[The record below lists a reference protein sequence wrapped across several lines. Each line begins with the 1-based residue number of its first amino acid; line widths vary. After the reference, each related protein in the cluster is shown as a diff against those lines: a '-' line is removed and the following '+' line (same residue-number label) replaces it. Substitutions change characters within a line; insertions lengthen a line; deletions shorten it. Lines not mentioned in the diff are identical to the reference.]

1 MNGDLDG
8 QVEDHTPL
16 DLSLESDEWELPVLS
31 TDENDSFDFVPP
43 TATELRC
50 QGPSHPLP
58 KVKPHTRIVRPRVEP
73 LLGLRHGVPTR
84 NDSSSPSTSRS
95 QPQLQV
101 SSLQPKSTL
110 LTSYPD
116 VPRSVSW
123 MSLDD
128 LVSQP
133 PPPGGRGAPIS
144 VRSGLNKNS
153 LDTAPPGVTISE
165 PAMITKVSGPT
176 AFNPPHRH
184 QTSHGQNSATALV
197 RTKQPS
203 SNKQIVQLFQTLLSV
218 FGTDSTL
225 GSQLSSS
232 SFGEM
237 HLHRVI
243 DSYAASTLMKYLSAV
258 GNFIRTCKEL
268 GMSFMGISDLQLA
281 DILITVQLSKSS
293 DSAGCSSTGTLKALR
308 WWQKVAGIESW
319 KHILF
324 AQVIQSL
331 LTIRIPRDRSE
342 SVPIPLWCVVQ
353 WEKRVLTSACPEHM
367 VLILGF
373 FLVLIW
379 GSLRFSDA
387 QRVDLRSLVYDGEN
401 LRGLSWRTKTTH
413 RGQAFGVLAQGLL
426 SKRSYHWLHK
436 YLLTLDAVLTRV
448 GMEYMDYLMPDVSGQ
463 QGIVLPLQP
472 MSYASALKW
481 LRHCIRAPWK
491 QQQSTLLDPEVFTV
505 HSCKATL
512 LSWSAQQAHLLT
524 EEERLQQGHHR
535 ISAKG
540 SLRLYSRDD
549 VYPALRLQ
557 TLLRNAVLQGW
568 RPSVPQHRGGQSAL
582 AEPKVDTIEQYSK
595 VGSMDF
601 HWFGFGTPQPL
612 EGMSTPPPVDDS
624 VNSDSSLSS
633 SSSESDAP
641 MEETPKLKKKQSAS
655 KPRAQYSQ
663 ICCGVTHFGV
673 GHAMIPDDS
682 AQDSSLYWQELP

>member
-1 MNGDLDG
+1 MIWTLRWRTTFLSTYHLTRMNGNYRYFPQMG
-8 QVEDHTPL
+8 MIPL
-16 DLSLESDEWELPVLS
+16 ILFHLLPQCL
-31 TDENDSFDFVPP
+31 T
-43 TATELRC
+43 TR
-50 QGPSHPLP
+50 
-58 KVKPHTRIVRPRVEP
+58 VKPHTRIVRPRVEP
-73 LLGLRHGVPTR
+73 RLGLQNGVPTR
-84 NDSSSPSTSRS
+84 NNLSSSSTSRC

-101 SSLQPKSTL
+101 SSLQPTSALT
-110 LTSYPD
+110 TSYPD

-123 MSLDD
+123 MSMDD

-133 PPPGGRGAPIS
+133 PPPGGRGVPIS
-144 VRSGLNKNS
+144 LRSGLNKNS
-153 LDTAPPGVTISE
+153 LETAPTGATISE
-165 PAMITKVSGPT
+165 PATITKVSGQPL
-176 AFNPPHRH
+176 FNPPHRH
-184 QTSHGQNSATALV
+184 QTGNEQNSATALV

-232 SFGEM
+232 SFGDM

-268 GMSFMGISDLQLA
+268 GMSFLGISELQLA

-324 AQVIQSL
+324 TPVIQSF

-413 RGQAFGVLAQGLL
+413 RGQAFGVLAQGLM

-463 QGIVLPLQP
+463 QGIVIPLQP

-481 LRHCIRAPWK
+481 LRRHCIRAPWK

-505 HSCKATL
+505 HSCKAT
-512 LSWSAQQAHLLT
+512 
-524 EEERLQQGHHR
+524 RVG
-535 ISAKG
+535 
-540 SLRLYSRDD
+540 
-549 VYPALRLQ
+549 
-557 TLLRNAVLQGW
+557 
-568 RPSVPQHRGGQSAL
+568 QH
-582 AEPKVDTIEQYSK
+582 
-595 VGSMDF
+595 
-601 HWFGFGTPQPL
+601 
-612 EGMSTPPPVDDS
+612 
-624 VNSDSSLSS
+624 N
-633 SSSESDAP
+633 
-641 MEETPKLKKKQSAS
+641 KL
-655 KPRAQYSQ
+655 
-663 ICCGVTHFGV
+663 IC
-673 GHAMIPDDS
+673 
-682 AQDSSLYWQELP
+682 